1 MLINAHL
8 KLSMLREVPACTCPF
23 LLNPAVIFLQAELCF
38 ANHSAL
44 SIFLWSP
51 VYWLCFLA
59 LHSPRGE
66 PSGSVTSSLAPLVP
80 LDPLRESPLV
90 SDITTGSPRDLLE
103 TGFTWSRIA
112 SWNPLSAKLDLF
124 FHFNMRVIRFPCG
137 VFRFDWH
144 PPPLP
149 LPPSSSTLTT
159 LSFISLSFILA

>member
-23 LLNPAVIFLQAELCF
+23 LLNPAVIFPQAELCF
-38 ANHSAL
+38 ANHSASFSGPL
-44 SIFLWSP
+44 CTGCASWPCIRQKESP
-51 VYWLCFLA
+51 LA
-59 LHSPRGE
+59 QWHHHWHHWFPWIHWE
-66 PSGSVTSSLAPLVP
+66 KN
-80 LDPLRESPLV
+80 PLV

-112 SWNPLSAKLDLF
+112 SWNPLSAKLDLL